1 MPQLWTET
9 MVSQYF
15 WLVTV
20 FFILYIINA
29 TRIIPQIAY
38 AIKSRRF
45 LGNEASSAVSLD
57 LASNSTKTFLS
68 GALSTPKGSVSESV
82 DFTPLFDSA
91 SKAWA
96 SKK

>member
-15 WLVTV
+15 WLVTI

-45 LGNEASSAVSLD
+45 LGNEASSAISQD
-57 LASNSTKTFLS
+57 IAGNSTKTFLS
-68 GALSTPKGSVSESV
+68 ALLGAPKGSVKESV
-82 DFTPLFDSA
+82 DFSPLFDSA

-96 SKK
+96 TKK